1 MKKNEYTKQMIAS
14 KLKILSK
21 EMPLKAVTVQ
31 KLTNTCG
38 INRGTFYYH
47 FYDMRELINWIYHS
61 EITQPARDVLATSLE
76 NWSRISV
83 DGLTRMHEDREFY
96 QRAVEPDEPNGL
108 AAYIQREIE
117 ANWSM
122 LVDRYVEELYPDA
135 DRSAIQL
142 DFIANF
148 LANGAYGMLMKW
160 ITGGMKEAPELLS
173 ELLDSVAYQGLRS
186 AVELS
191 VSKQGKKREEQCR

>member
-14 KLKILSK
+14 KLKILSR

-31 KLTNTCG
+31 KLTNACG

-61 EITQPARDVLATSLE
+61 EITQSAREVLATSLE

-83 DGLTRMHEDREFY
+83 DGLARMYEDREFY
-96 QRAVEPDEPNGL
+96 RQAVDPDEPNGL

-122 LVDRYVEELYPDA
+122 LVDRYVEELYPGA

-148 LANGAYGMLMKW
+148 LANGAYAMLMKW
-160 ITGGMKEAPELLS
+160 ITGGMEEAPELLS

>member
-1 MKKNEYTKQMIAS
+1 
-14 KLKILSK
+14 
-21 EMPLKAVTVQ
+21 
-31 KLTNTCG
+31 
-38 INRGTFYYH
+38 
-47 FYDMRELINWIYHS
+47 
-61 EITQPARDVLATSLE
+61 
-76 NWSRISV
+76 
-83 DGLTRMHEDREFY
+83 
-96 QRAVEPDEPNGL
+96 
-108 AAYIQREIE
+108 
-117 ANWSM
+117 M

-148 LANGAYGMLMKW
+148 LANGAYAMLMKW

-186 AVELS
+186 TVELS